1 MFRLGRCFAPL
12 AGGVW
17 GWDIWW
23 AGDCNALS
31 GLLLSW
37 AEHWSSHQVAAA
49 RTVRL
54 YHLITSRLQCAAPR
68 LFATPHL
75 HQKLQ
80 FLWKALA
87 VNKRYCCYFNCTAK
101 PFWRSVE
108 LMKRY
113 SWIDLTALMKS
124 GRARSKKWFFYL
136 EIRISLERAHN
147 IWQRWP
153 FHQSRTSFQRSNAR
167 IQICAMP
174 QWETDQ
180 IG

>member
-1 MFRLGRCFAPL
+1 MLYE
-12 AGGVW
+12 GG
-17 GWDIWW
+17 
-23 AGDCNALS
+23 AFGDCSALS

-54 YHLITSRLQCAAPR
+54 YHLITSRHQCAAPR
-68 LFATPHL
+68 LFATPRL

-108 LMKRY
+108 LMKKIFLNRFDGANEKWTSKKY
-113 SWIDLTALMKS
+113 
-124 GRARSKKWFFYL
+124 KKWFFYL

-153 FHQSRTSFQRSNAR
+153 FQKYMKKSSNPSRYN
-167 IQICAMP
+167 IL
-174 QWETDQ
+174 ETQ
-180 IG
+180 LHW